1 MIEILIIRIMT
12 LKEIL
17 LLAAAAGFFIIWGLE
32 LYSGIPLKAS
42 YFWVMFGVGCLLY
55 FQYSKNERL
64 KKSDKKQPSDLPNPK
79 KESNKKK
86 SK

>member
-1 MIEILIIRIMT
+1 MT

-17 LLAAAAGFFIIWGLE
+17 LLAASVGFFIIWGLE
-32 LYSGIPLKAS
+32 LYNGIPIKAS
-42 YFWVMFGVGCLLY
+42 YFWVMFGLACLLY

-64 KKSDKKQPSDLPNPK
+64 KKEKNKATIIDKTELKIK
-79 KESNKKK
+79 KRK

>member
-1 MIEILIIRIMT
+1 MV

-17 LLAAAAGFFIIWGLE
+17 LLAAAVGFFIIWGLE
-32 LYSGIPLKAS
+32 LYNGIPLKAS

-64 KKSDKKQPSDLPNPK
+64 KKAGKN
-79 KESNKKK
+79 SNSTKNITHTKKK
-86 SK
+86 K

>member
-1 MIEILIIRIMT
+1 MT

-17 LLAAAAGFFIIWGLE
+17 LLAASVGFFIIWGLDI
-32 LYSGIPLKAS
+32 YNGIPFKAS
-42 YFWVMFGVGCLLY
+42 YTWVMFGMGCLLY

-64 KKSDKKQPSDLPNPK
+64 KKAKDSNIENNKIQT
-79 KESNKKK
+79 NKKK

>member
-1 MIEILIIRIMT
+1 MT

-17 LLAAAAGFFIIWGLE
+17 LLAAAIGFFIIWGLDI
-32 LYSGIPLKAS
+32 YNGIPFKAS
-42 YFWVMFGVGCLLY
+42 YTWVMFGMGCLLY

-64 KKSDKKQPSDLPNPK
+64 KKNKDSAIESDKAQN
-79 KESNKKK
+79 NKKK